1 MTAVQYASTG
11 LAIMPELDE
20 PDELDPPDELDVLVS
35 PELEPE
41 ELDVSLFVS
50 SGPQPKAKAEEATA
64 KRPTRKIFVL
74 VIRESFHGKIAFVKH
89 DFGEN
94 SVTQRQFRERL
105 VPMRNGC
112 TIRAEGARPQRQ
124 DCVAN
129 LNS

>member
-20 PDELDPPDELDVLVS
+20 LDELVPPDELDELAS
-35 PELEPE
+35 PELELE
-41 ELDVSLFVS
+41 ELDVPSVS

-64 KRPTRKIFVL
+64 KRPTRRIFVL